1 MAFFTFSE
9 AFFRR
14 LIPTSAV
21 ELGEKMAFF
30 TLSGDTCL
38 WLEPNDFKGVSS
50 TVALPL
56 RSGYFLGGC
65 FVPVAPARL
74 GIPPL
79 LLLTRPSSRPPPHAV
94 QGLDVPDSWYS
105 GRVPSGV
112 VLPDVN
118 SSSGDLGV
126 LFFRGC
132 FP

>member
-1 MAFFTFSE
+1 
-9 AFFRR
+9 
-14 LIPTSAV
+14 
-21 ELGEKMAFF
+21 MAFF

-38 WLEPNDFKGVSS
+38 WLKPNDFKGVSS

-94 QGLDVPDSWYS
+94 QVKGSQLISLDSGLDVPDSWYS